1 MLTDFDFR
9 RKGFLY
15 LLILMLLVH
24 ISALLIKFQ
33 FAPQD
38 VAENKSTPLKVRVLR
53 DLEARKQIV
62 RSEDS
67 PNQEKKENAY
77 LSDKDRSFDRQTRA
91 RKVDVFQNAAKGNA
105 SINSPSSQKSAKTSK
120 RPTKNLKLSDLAASP
135 GSPNPFAK
143 AAREYAAA
151 KKGVKQGNEISRGIS
166 STNDHVE
173 KIPLGDLTHLNT
185 VEFKYYGF
193 YHRIRQKLEQ
203 FWGRSIQEKAEELF
217 QNGRRVASDEEL
229 LTSLRVVMN
238 AKGKIIDVEV
248 MGSSGIKEFDDA
260 AIESFNEAGPF
271 PFPPKDLI
279 VDGRVIIEW
288 GFVVQS

>member
-1 MLTDFDFR
+1 MLTKVDIR
-9 RKGFLY
+9 RNGFLY
-15 LLILMLLVH
+15 LLILMLMVH
-24 ISALLIKFQ
+24 TVAMLMRIRSE
-33 FAPQD
+33 APEVAQD
-38 VAENKSTPLKVRVLR
+38 KSTPLKVRVLR
-53 DLEARKQIV
+53 ELEARKQIV

-67 PNQEKKENAY
+67 PHQEKKEDAY

-105 SINSPSSQKSAKTSK
+105 SINSPQSKKSAQTSK
-120 RPTKNLKLSDLAASP
+120 RSTKNLKLSDLAAAP
-135 GSPNPFAK
+135 GNPNPFAK

-173 KIPLGDLTHLNT
+173 KVPLGDLTHLNT
-185 VEFKYYGF
+185 VEYKYYGF

-203 FWGRSIQEKAEELF
+203 FWGRSIQQKAEEMF
-217 QNGRRVASDEEL
+217 QSGRRVASDDEL

-238 AKGKIIDVEV
+238 SKGKIIDVEV
-248 MGSSGIKEFDDA
+248 LGSSGIKEFDDA

-279 VDGRVIIEW
+279 VDGRVVIEW